1 MNIFSAIS
9 EGKIMANL
17 DAIYNIDDRIRAF
30 ENHDE
35 GLLVSIA
42 GPGTGKTYSFLKRI
56 KSLTN
61 DQQATLDQICYL
73 TFIKE
78 ITKAFLTDYEEEFGT
93 ASHDTQKPRISTLH
107 SFACRIL
114 RNRGFSIGFDGP
126 LYFASISDKALKP
139 SEVFLTDLLPLVN
152 EPTLQTVSRLRKLL
166 EEKVKEAWRNN
177 VDPATLE
184 EPVPSVLE
192 VCLSLSRAYRLI
204 DWDQAI
210 PLAHH
215 LFQNPQ
221 NRQSWI
227 TNIEHYLVDEYQD
240 FNNAEQ
246 AFISSLRSTVTST
259 VIVGDDNQSIYSR
272 RGGSPSGIRELFQS
286 SDCDRVTLLKC
297 RRCRAVILQ
306 AANAFLAYM
315 HRGVPSMVPFY
326 DGGEIECYKF
336 RSTRAEIAFLVGFL
350 QSRLTELPENPSPK
364 DGIVCLFPSWKALEF
379 YFNCIKSEVPCYTR
393 KTQYSAE
400 REWLFWALLLIC
412 NPNQRFIERLILE
425 TFPGIKPRHKKAM
438 VELIFDNGM
447 SPVDAMEMLINRG
460 TFSGAT
466 AASAHDFCELCN
478 ALSSQDSVI
487 SAGMISSRIRGNTEE
502 LGERLGEFISQ
513 IGDVDQEDA
522 INALCDHILPDTV
535 LPPDDPRS
543 ILFLTMHG
551 SKGLTKRVVVMP
563 GLEDAWL
570 PGEASGSE
578 LKERGRLFY
587 VALTRAT
594 DYVLITYP
602 RNRARRDPL
611 NYSTSGRRQVCRY
624 VLSSGL
630 HEVYHD

>member
-1 MNIFSAIS
+1 
-9 EGKIMANL
+9 MANL
-17 DAIYNIDDRIRAF
+17 DAIYDIDNRIRAF
-30 ENHDE
+30 ENHNE

-42 GPGTGKTYSFLKRI
+42 GPGTGKSYSFLKQI
-56 KSLTN
+56 KSLTD

-78 ITKAFLTDYEEEFGT
+78 ITKAFITDYEEEFGA

-126 LYFASISDKALKP
+126 LYFTSISDKALKP
-139 SEVFLTDLLPLVN
+139 SEVFLNDLLPLVN

-177 VDPATLE
+177 VDPATLG

-192 VCLSLSRAYRLI
+192 VCLSLSRVYRLI

-240 FNNAEQ
+240 FNKAEQ
-246 AFISSLRSTVTST
+246 AFISSLRSIATSI

-272 RGGSPSGIRELFQS
+272 RGGSPSGIRELFQL
-286 SDCDRVTLLKC
+286 SDCDRVTLLRC
-297 RRCRAVILQ
+297 RRCRADILR
-306 AANAFLAYM
+306 AANTFLASIR
-315 HRGVPSMVPFY
+315 RGATPMVPFY

-336 RSTRAEIAFLVGFL
+336 RSTRAELAFLVGFL
-350 QSRLTELPENPSPK
+350 QARLAELPENPSPK

-379 YFNCIKSEVPCYTR
+379 YFNCLKSEIPCYTR
-393 KTQYSAE
+393 KTQASAK
-400 REWLFWALLLIC
+400 REWLFMALLLIC
-412 NPNQRFIERLILE
+412 NPHQRFIERLILE
-425 TFPGIKPRHKKAM
+425 TLPEIKPRHKKAM
-438 VELIFDNGM
+438 VELILDNDI
-447 SPVDAMEMLINRG
+447 SPVDAMEMLLNRG
-460 TFSGAT
+460 SLS
-466 AASAHDFCELCN
+466 AAAADSARDFLELCSV
-478 ALSSQDSVI
+478 LSSQDSVI
-487 SAGMISSRIRGNTEE
+487 SAGTISSRLRCNIEE
-502 LGERLGEFISQ
+502 LGGRLGEFISQ

-522 INALCDHILPDTV
+522 INDLCDQILPDSA

-543 ILFLTMHG
+543 IQFLTMHG

-570 PGEASGSE
+570 PGDASGSE
-578 LKERGRLFY
+578 LNERARLFY

-594 DYVLITYP
+594 DYVIITYP
-602 RNRARRDPL
+602 RTRARRDPL
-611 NYSTSGRRQVCRY
+611 NYDTSGRGQVCRF
-624 VLSSGL
+624 VISSGL
-630 HEVYHD
+630 HDVYYD